1 MDIESTQKSN
11 MSNKIGFPSDN
22 VPPWKPPL
30 GFYRPQ
36 GQPHGGGLLNPPA
49 LVTLADF
56 HVFSVI

>member
-1 MDIESTQKSN
+1 MDIESAKKSN

-36 GQPHGGGLLNPPA
+36 GQPHGGGLLIHPA
-49 LVTLADF
+49 LFVLTPF
-56 HVFSVI
+56 HLF